1 MLTQLSCA
9 TLHRYSAILQS
20 WVEII
25 PPSRNLEQKLRNL
38 TLYAKFNSTSTSQN
52 ACRYILFRQ
61 FIISNKCRDVRL
73 KCLVYLGNSIK
84 ISPFYPS
91 IFLSCPPRFAVATL
105 VLTLL
110 SPSKDRWILPQRI
123 EDELYQQQ
131 HGGGG
136 DGLQQWCCFV
146 VVWAVLASCEIW
158 TEKDPVPFR
167 MAQTWVVAA
176 QIMHPQLC
184 HYHGIRHVRD
194 EWLTNN
200 TCPGDVYTR
209 PKYTCR
215 CGQYHV
221 QWHECKYHIC
231 WSTSSR
237 IYSRVACWNCGLKKP
252 NKNGF
257 QRT

>member
-1 MLTQLSCA
+1 MEHVLSDVCTCTNALYCINFLKCDCNLCSSGRLNHHATKADIMLTQLSCA

-110 SPSKDRWILPQRI
+110 SPSKDR
-123 EDELYQQQ
+123 
-131 HGGGG
+131 
-136 DGLQQWCCFV
+136 
-146 VVWAVLASCEIW
+146 
-158 TEKDPVPFR
+158 
-167 MAQTWVVAA
+167 
-176 QIMHPQLC
+176 
-184 HYHGIRHVRD
+184 
-194 EWLTNN
+194 
-200 TCPGDVYTR
+200 
-209 PKYTCR
+209 
-215 CGQYHV
+215 
-221 QWHECKYHIC
+221 
-231 WSTSSR
+231 
-237 IYSRVACWNCGLKKP
+237 
-252 NKNGF
+252 
-257 QRT
+257 